1 MKRYVVV
8 GLGNF
13 GSTIARALAG
23 KGHEVIAIDTR
34 GEVID
39 RLATHVS
46 RAVVGDATDLE
57 TLQRI
62 GVHQADA
69 AVVSTGDDITS
80 SILATLALH
89 DLKVKDVY
97 AKVISNE
104 HARVMER
111 LGVTEVVFPER
122 DSATSLAA
130 RVSGASLL
138 NYVTVTE
145 GLSIQEMAVA
155 PSWEGQTIRSL
166 GIRQKYG
173 VSIVAIHDILT
184 GKIIPTPDPDY
195 VLKDSDTLILAGSEK
210 ALAIAARVR
219 S

>member
-23 KGHEVIAIDTR
+23 KGHDVIAIDTR
-34 GEVID
+34 GEVVD

-46 RAVVGDATDLE
+46 RAVVGDGTDLE

-62 GVHQADA
+62 GVHQADG

-130 RVSGASLL
+130 RLSGASLL
-138 NYVTVTE
+138 NYVTLTE
-145 GLSIQEMAVA
+145 GLSVQEMAVA
-155 PSWEGQTIRSL
+155 PRWEGQTIRSL

-195 VLKDSDTLILAGSEK
+195 VLKGSDTLILAGSEK
-210 ALAIAARVR
+210 ALAIAARVK